1 MRSFPKTRK
10 SSVRKANRRLNRR
23 RRFEQLERRDMF
35 SGLVGLI
42 PMDATG
48 DFNGD
53 GYEDGVIGSPRE
65 EMVEI
70 HYGGGG
76 SGGHEIVSAVA
87 LRALSDTETWSQDS
101 PGILGKTE
109 AGDGFGETL
118 AVGDFNGDGYD
129 DLAIGSPSEDIG
141 NWKTQAG
148 AVNII
153 YGSSDGLTSKG
164 NQIWHQDSVGIAGSS
179 EAGDLFGNSL
189 VAGDFN
195 GDGCD
200 DLAIGVPHEK
210 LGNERGE
217 DNHGVVNVMYGSHEG
232 LTAEGDQI
240 WSQNSRGIAGTSESA
255 DEFGNSLAAGD
266 FNGDGL

>member
-210 LGNERGE
+210 LGNEGAKTT
-217 DNHGVVNVMYGSHEG
+217 MAW
-232 LTAEGDQI
+232 LTLCTA
-240 WSQNSRGIAGTSESA
+240 RTKA
-255 DEFGNSLAAGD
+255 
-266 FNGDGL
+266 